1 MFSIEEPAI
10 LEGIDPLR
18 SEPEEVVGAAT
29 GSTGTKPIV
38 EPDALADSCRMIS
51 IEEPAILEGIDPL
64 RSEPEEVLGA
74 ATGSTG
80 TKPIAEPDALA
91 GSTAAAIIGANA
103 YFGTRGRR

>member
-18 SEPEEVVGAAT
+18 SEP
-29 GSTGTKPIV
+29 
-38 EPDALADSCRMIS
+38 
-51 IEEPAILEGIDPL
+51 
-64 RSEPEEVLGA
+64 EPEEVLGA